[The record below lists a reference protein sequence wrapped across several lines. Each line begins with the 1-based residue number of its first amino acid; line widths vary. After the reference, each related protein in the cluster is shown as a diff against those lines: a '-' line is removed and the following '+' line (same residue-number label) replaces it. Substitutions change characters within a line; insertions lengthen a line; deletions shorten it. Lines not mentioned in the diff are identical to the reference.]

1 MSENDSS
8 MISGPDPRPDP
19 DTAQPMDR
27 SDRGQNPPAGFAQ
40 SRPGPA
46 ALINWEELSED
57 ELFAVEADPVLA
69 PRLERLRAV
78 EAYLRRGLDERPCP
92 TSEELYDLGGGPGA
106 RPMEE
111 VLRAEL
117 EDHVLHCAECSQ
129 LVKTLEQAPPSPL
142 VLDGPESPAE
152 AAGPFAEIEQAPIM
166 DLVPANP
173 ARRAH
178 WVPVAAA
185 AAVLIGG
192 YGLLKETTTSNASQW
207 PQHVLL
213 RQSAPADLWF
223 PRGPVIHGG
232 LALEEGTP
240 TFEFAVVPGA
250 ERYSIFLERNSGD
263 ALGTDEER
271 IEELVGQN
279 NRLAGTVSLEP
290 GHYTW
295 RLWARVNGLDQEIGA
310 LDFEVVAGG
319 PELDASA
326 PALDRV
332 VRLHEAGFLSDARA
346 LAATMPHEIGR
357 QSYLEPP
364 GR

>member
-19 DTAQPMDR
+19 DTGQPMDR
-27 SDRGQNPPAGFAQ
+27 SNRGQNPQAGLPQ

-46 ALINWEELSED
+46 ALIEWDVLSED
-57 ELFAVEADPVLA
+57 EILAVEADPVLA
-69 PRLERLRAV
+69 PRLERLRAA

-92 TSEELYDLGGGPGA
+92 TSEELYDLAGGPGA

-111 VLRAEL
+111 VLRSEL
-117 EDHVLHCAECSQ
+117 EDHVLHCAACGQ
-129 LVKTLEQAPPSPL
+129 LVKTLENAPPSPL
-142 VLDGPESPAE
+142 VFEGPEDPTE
-152 AAGPFAEIEQAPIM
+152 AAGPFADTGQPPIT
-166 DLVPANP
+166 DLIPATP
-173 ARRAH
+173 ARRAR
-178 WVPVAAA
+178 WFPIAAA
-185 AAVLIGG
+185 AAVLVGG
-192 YGLLKETTTSNASQW
+192 YGLFKETKVTSASQW

-271 IEELVGQN
+271 IEELVGQS

-310 LDFEVVAGG
+310 LDFEVVTAG
-319 PELDASA
+319 PALDAAA

-332 VRLHEAGFLSDARA
+332 VGLHEAGFLTDARA
-346 LAATMPHEIGR
+346 LAATMPHESGR